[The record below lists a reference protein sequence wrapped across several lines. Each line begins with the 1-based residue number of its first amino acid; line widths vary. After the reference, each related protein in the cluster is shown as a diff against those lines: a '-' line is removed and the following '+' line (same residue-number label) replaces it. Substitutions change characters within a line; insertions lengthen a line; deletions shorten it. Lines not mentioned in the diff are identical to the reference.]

1 MAETGEVS
9 RDEVEAA
16 VIAEVT
22 RVGPSEVDKGAM
34 VKRFLDRGAS
44 RASLYRWIDAA
55 LASGKV
61 AKRIKT
67 KAKAGAATRRANIR
81 RSPSSCC

>member
-9 RDEVEAA
+9 RDEVAA
-16 VIAEVT
+16 GAIADAA
-22 RVGPSEVDKGAM
+22 RVGPSEVHEGAL

-55 LASGKV
+55 LASGTV

-67 KAKAGAATRRANIR
+67 KAKAAGHAA
-81 RSPSSCC
+81 S